1 MALLTI
7 LEFPDPR
14 LRTRAE
20 PVRVFD
26 AGLERLVR
34 DMFETMYAAPGVGL
48 AATQID
54 VHRRVLVMD
63 VGLEE
68 PGEDQSNKSK
78 KKTKDPQVFINPELL
93 EREGSE
99 VSEEGC
105 LSVPTIFEPVERATR
120 VRVRAQDLRGQSF
133 ERELT
138 GLAAICL
145 QHEMDHLAGKLFV
158 DYLSS
163 LKRERIRRKL
173 DKERRERAAGD
184 TSERSAKAPKH
195 AARVI

>member
-48 AATQID
+48 AATQVD

-68 PGEDQSNKSK
+68 QVEDKNK
-78 KKTKDPQVFINPELL
+78 KKT
-93 EREGSE
+93 
-99 VSEEGC
+99 
-105 LSVPTIFEPVERATR
+105 
-120 VRVRAQDLRGQSF
+120 
-133 ERELT
+133 
-138 GLAAICL
+138 
-145 QHEMDHLAGKLFV
+145 
-158 DYLSS
+158 
-163 LKRERIRRKL
+163 
-173 DKERRERAAGD
+173 
-184 TSERSAKAPKH
+184 
-195 AARVI
+195 